1 MEDEKFSRYERLKLF
16 IKEIEDS
23 KYSNRNVE
31 WYDKHYNILEEYR
44 MNFSDFTYIDNEIS
58 NKEFRQNAS
67 LVENLLKRLMTDY
80 QKHRWFGLYD
90 YVRLN
95 QTLVWLADYTEQYY
109 KKEDNLLLSL
119 FKSLKV

>member
-67 LVENLLKRLMTDY
+67 LVENLLILT
-80 QKHRWFGLYD
+80 
-90 YVRLN
+90 
-95 QTLVWLADYTEQYY
+95 QTLPLVLIAPYLIYY
-109 KKEDNLLLSL
+109 
-119 FKSLKV
+119 F

>member
-1 MEDEKFSRYERLKLF
+1 MS
-16 IKEIEDS
+16 
-23 KYSNRNVE
+23 
-31 WYDKHYNILEEYR
+31 
-44 MNFSDFTYIDNEIS
+44 
-58 NKEFRQNAS
+58 Q
-67 LVENLLKRLMTDY
+67 NLLKRLMTDY

>member
-1 MEDEKFSRYERLKLF
+1 
-16 IKEIEDS
+16 
-23 KYSNRNVE
+23 
-31 WYDKHYNILEEYR
+31 
-44 MNFSDFTYIDNEIS
+44 
-58 NKEFRQNAS
+58 
-67 LVENLLKRLMTDY
+67 MTDY